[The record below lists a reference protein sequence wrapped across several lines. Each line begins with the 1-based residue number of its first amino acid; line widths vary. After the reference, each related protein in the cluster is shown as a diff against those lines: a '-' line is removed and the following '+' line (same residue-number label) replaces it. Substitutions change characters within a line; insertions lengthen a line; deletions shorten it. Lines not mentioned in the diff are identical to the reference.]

1 MSALERVLA
10 LPSALLLLL
19 AEALLSASVSAIR
32 FRSLPELM
40 GAAPFLFR
48 PALRHVQFSAGPQT
62 IGAGEG
68 NRTLVISLEGCC
80 STIEL
85 HPPISTSFSAHFV
98 VAPATFNSFSQGPLR
113 FRHRYSPET

>member
-1 MSALERVLA
+1 VSALERVLA

-48 PALRHVQFSAGPQT
+48 PALRVLAQ
-62 IGAGEG
+62 
-68 NRTLVISLEGCC
+68 RMRLISLWAMPHSPLIFRLLDHPRR
-80 STIEL
+80 STKPSFLHLARFERLRSSEL
-85 HPPISTSFSAHFV
+85 VPRSA
-98 VAPATFNSFSQGPLR
+98 
-113 FRHRYSPET
+113 RHGQAQLA